1 MCDLGGRDT
10 QSVSRG
16 GVVQKP
22 KDYRHREQACNQQ
35 NRRKPHQPPQ
45 HDLAFAPK
53 VVVDAFLVWHGWCFL
68 ASVAF
73 GALTEGA
80 EPLHWYVTLQRTRL
94 LPLPKAKEIG
104 SCAAR
109 CWAGL
114 ALEPLTQ
121 PLMRRCFAGGAQP
134 GRTSVLPAASP
145 SASPQP

>member
-80 EPLHWYVTLQRTRL
+80 AASLVCHFAAYPAITA
-94 LPLPKAKEIG
+94 AKSEG
-104 SCAAR
+104 NWELR
-109 CWAGL
+109 CTVLGRAGL
-114 ALEPLTQ
+114 RAVNTTLDASLLCRGRPAWSYVRTA
-121 PLMRRCFAGGAQP
+121 CGFA
-134 GRTSVLPAASP
+134 
-145 SASPQP
+145 